1 MVPPMPGRRA
11 PKPGLLA
18 ALDAFARGGL
28 PTVLT
33 IFAMVLAGGF
43 AVMPGAVA
51 AASLPC
57 IFFWAVFR
65 PAAMP
70 PPAVFLIGLLQ
81 DLLTAAPLGSGIL
94 VLLLAYG
101 AARAWRRFL
110 ARQGFLLVWVCFAGF
125 AALAGLLAWVLQALL
140 GWRLPPAEPGL
151 WQVLLTIGLYPPLAW
166 LFSRLQSALLEAE
179 VTA

>member
-1 MVPPMPGRRA
+1 MAPPMPGRRA

-18 ALDAFARGGL
+18 ALDAFARTGL
-28 PTVLT
+28 PGVLSL
-33 IFAMVLAGGF
+33 FVMVLAGGL

-57 IFFWAVFR
+57 VFFWSVFR

-70 PPAVFLIGLLQ
+70 PPAVFLLGLLQ

-94 VLLLAYG
+94 VLLLVHG
-101 AARAWRRFL
+101 AARGWRRFF
-110 ARQGFLLVWVCFAGF
+110 ARQGFLLVWLCFAGF
-125 AALAGLLAWVLQALL
+125 ALAAGVLGWVLQALL
-140 GWRLPPAEPGL
+140 GWRLPPVEPGL
-151 WQVLLTIGLYPPLAW
+151 WQVLLAIGLYPPLAW
-166 LFSRLQSALLEAE
+166 PFSRLQSALVDAE